1 MPGECA
7 CFHFLAAKYCDDVA
21 VSLNDILVMMD
32 VIEKEIKKAILLNKL
47 IESYVMPVVHALL
60 WVTALSFAA
69 FFHLSKDFSNSQALL
84 FSTLVAYGAYLCES
98 GLGTVKEAASATM
111 SELDFKKAGLWH
123 WISLNIAVNTVF
135 SLLFLSNPSW
145 IYLILIILTAGWQK
159 YMDGRIPPRLQATAR
174 PLTLKN
180 LKS

>member
-1 MPGECA
+1 MKDERV
-7 CFHFLAAKYCDDVA
+7 KE
-21 VSLNDILVMMD
+21 
-32 VIEKEIKKAILLNKL
+32 IEKAIRINKL

-69 FFHLSKDFSNSQALL
+69 FFHLSESFSHSQALL

-111 SELDFKKAGLWH
+111 SDLDFKKAGLWH
-123 WISLNIAVNTVF
+123 WISLNIAVNTIL

-145 IYLILIILTAGWQK
+145 IYLILIIITAGWQK

-174 PLTLKN
+174 PITLKN
-180 LKS
+180 FSS